1 MYNKL
6 VTNKNKYKQKQT
18 KMKKTIITIVT
29 ALIITSCGTA
39 NKEET
44 TNADSTA
51 VVVAVDT
58 LATDST
64 KVDSLACCV
73 DSLKK

>member
-1 MYNKL
+1 
-6 VTNKNKYKQKQT
+6 
-18 KMKKTIITIVT
+18 MKKTIITIVT

-44 TNADSTA
+44 TTVDSTA
-51 VVVAVDT
+51 VVAVDT